1 MTSLCVGL
9 VQSSAFCQA
18 ARLFAL
24 TEDWRPGIEGKLHLS
39 RRGTLNTAS
48 FQTEYFSEWSDKFGA
63 QRCERASTICR
74 DWSQVQRQ
82 VLIRCHPQH
91 SRCCSWWPT
100 KKGWHKLQL
109 CSLFD
114 SPSHTLH
121 VLSLLCASPF
131 WKDYFLI
138 VVSVWF
144 SMSRCPTVPRHLV
157 LLSFFRRSH
166 LFLHDSGLSWIVLT
180 PTFRTYIT

>member
-1 MTSLCVGL
+1 MYDSKINDFTVRRLGAKFGFLPSCASLCPHGRL
-9 VQSSAFCQA
+9 TSRHWRQTSSV
-18 ARLFAL
+18 
-24 TEDWRPGIEGKLHLS
+24 
-39 RRGTLNTAS
+39 
-48 FQTEYFSEWSDKFGA
+48 EYFSEWSDKFGA

-121 VLSLLCASPF
+121 VLSLLCASSF

-166 LFLHDSGLSWIVLT
+166 LFLHDSGLSWIALT
-180 PTFRTYIT
+180 PTFLTYTT